1 MKNIIKSS
9 ITLFVVSLITVNV
22 NAQLA
27 SDMPAQK
34 VTEANKV
41 SKPVVAIQTASSMPS
56 KPEVVTAKKV
66 NTVDSK
72 NTVAG
77 VVLATSASEKSVGV
91 KQVSEVSNQG
101 GVNPVLSTDAV
112 KIIPSS
118 AKLEAGSAEAAKV
131 VKEEAKPDAG
141 NADKKMSDMKKQ
153 N

>member
-77 VVLATSASEKSVGV
+77 VVLATSASE
-91 KQVSEVSNQG
+91 N
-101 GVNPVLSTDAV
+101 L
-112 KIIPSS
+112 
-118 AKLEAGSAEAAKV
+118 
-131 VKEEAKPDAG
+131 
-141 NADKKMSDMKKQ
+141 
-153 N
+153 

>member
-1 MKNIIKSS
+1 MK
-9 ITLFVVSLITVNV
+9 
-22 NAQLA
+22 
-27 SDMPAQK
+27 
-34 VTEANKV
+34 
-41 SKPVVAIQTASSMPS
+41 
-56 KPEVVTAKKV
+56 
-66 NTVDSK
+66 
-72 NTVAG
+72 
-77 VVLATSASEKSVGV
+77 TS
-91 KQVSEVSNQG
+91 SEVSNQG